1 MRSRFVDC
9 IQYSRWRRRCGRC
22 ATRNTPE
29 SFSLFFLQA
38 LCSPMLPWFAKT
50 DHWRELV
57 RADNRLAISGSST
70 LPVSTGGFAR
80 SQSGISPIILC
91 GATCR
96 KRVLALGR
104 GACEIP
110 WTTHFPI
117 ILCSLLPPPL
127 YPYQFP
133 HFQHPAYCQAR
144 VQVRIMAS
152 TRGYPKL
159 APNSDSRIIWLT
171 HLFHP
176 RLTSVLPFSAMCFIP
191 SLVVVLLLMSLS
203 FTPPQPLRACTCMP
217 D

>member
-1 MRSRFVDC
+1 MVRSRFVDC

-110 WTTHFPI
+110 WTTHFPK
-117 ILCSLLPPPL
+117 SVATPP
-127 YPYQFP
+127 FI
-133 HFQHPAYCQAR
+133 
-144 VQVRIMAS
+144 RI
-152 TRGYPKL
+152 
-159 APNSDSRIIWLT
+159 N
-171 HLFHP
+171 F
-176 RLTSVLPFSAMCFIP
+176 LTSNTQHTVK
-191 SLVVVLLLMSLS
+191 LVCRYGLWHQHEATRSWRPIRTVGL
-203 FTPPQPLRACTCMP
+203 FG
-217 D
+217 